1 MRLVWYICS
10 TQNHFQIRAVPIS
23 DFYYTFILSKSI
35 YSNYII
41 IIVIEFLGK
50 KLIYQIIF

>member
-1 MRLVWYICS
+1 MRLVWYNCS
-10 TQNHFQIRAVPIS
+10 TQNHFQIRAVIIS

-41 IIVIEFLGK
+41 IVIEFLGK